1 MNKRKLI
8 LGVFIIALGGIIMLT
23 SMVSGIIYF
32 AANLYEDIHTFPAK
46 LPDSPLSSKTD
57 NFREKRGNEVSVWL
71 KVHNRQIENKDFVI
85 SVSIV
90 EENGKK
96 KAEFAENFRF
106 GYLRNSAGK
115 GQYYKLGSH
124 LFENDFSGYLSYT
137 TSGTW
142 IPPFEGFLV
151 IRRSQG
157 LPLPLRQISVFL
169 IGIIILITGIGNIAK
184 NRKRSA
190 ID

>member
-1 MNKRKLI
+1 MRI
-8 LGVFIIALGGIIMLT
+8 
-23 SMVSGIIYF
+23 S
-32 AANLYEDIHTFPAK
+32 IH
-46 LPDSPLSSKTD
+46 PDSPLSSKTD
-57 NFREKRGNEVSVWL
+57 NFREKRGNKASVWL

-85 SVSIV
+85 SVSFV
-90 EENGKK
+90 GENGKK
-96 KAEFAENFRF
+96 KAELAKNFRF

-115 GQYYKLGSH
+115 EQYYKLGSH

-151 IRRSQG
+151 IRR
-157 LPLPLRQISVFL
+157 LPLRQISVFL
-169 IGIIILITGIGNIAK
+169 IGIIILITGIGTIAK
-184 NRKRSA
+184 NRKHSA